1 MNFARIFRARARAR
15 PRARMFGIRGS
26 GMIAARAL
34 NARQGPA
41 TRFRI
46 EHEHEHEDEHD
57 GEVTSKA
64 PTP

>member
-1 MNFARIFRARARAR
+1 MNFARIFRARAR

-26 GMIAARAL
+26 GMIAASAL

-46 EHEHEHEDEHD
+46 EHEHEHEHD